1 MRRFA
6 VVVAFL
12 VEVAACGSDRVGAPT
27 AATVSPIAPSRQV
40 TALTITGNT
49 VLTAVGETAQLKAT
63 ATFSDRTVNDVT
75 AEASW
80 TSSDS
85 SVVSISASGLLM
97 VLRFG
102 AVVISARYETSYTTV
117 LVRPT
122 PAGTFVISGW
132 VREPGQGGLGGV
144 TVTDPATQTTGLS
157 NASGNYSLI
166 TLPRGDAHLVFRKQ
180 EYEPAELDATQVRA
194 DAALQRIIRIRAGE
208 AISPPR
214 LAPNDL
220 EYTVDG
226 TRCFPCRLVRLAA
239 DAAGTWQLRVTWSEP
254 RVTLSL
260 WANGSLITGSSNEL
274 IAELPIPA
282 GETIV
287 YVGVKPPLNGP
298 YHVEFNIEASRR

>member
-1 MRRFA
+1 M
-6 VVVAFL
+6 
-12 VEVAACGSDRVGAPT
+12 
-27 AATVSPIAPSRQV
+27 
-40 TALTITGNT
+40 
-49 VLTAVGETAQLKAT
+49 LTAVGETAQLKAT

-85 SVVSISASGLLM
+85 SVVSVSASGLLT

-102 AVVISARYETSYTTV
+102 AAVISARYENSYTTV
-117 LVRPT
+117 SLRPT
-122 PAGTFVISGW
+122 PAGTFVIAGW

-144 TVTDPATQTTGLS
+144 TVTDTAAQTTVLS
-157 NASGNYSLI
+157 NASGNYALI
-166 TLPRGDAHLVFRKQ
+166 DLPRGNAHLVFRKQ
-180 EYEPAELDATQVRA
+180 EYEPVELDATQARA

-214 LAPNDL
+214 FAPNDL
-220 EYTVDG
+220 EYTVNG
-226 TRCFPCRLVRLAA
+226 RRCFPCRLVRLAA

-254 RVTLSL
+254 RVTLTL
-260 WANGSLITGSSNEL
+260 WANGSLIIGSSNEL

-287 YVGVKPPLNGP
+287 YVGVNQPINGA
-298 YHVEFNIEASRR
+298 YHVPFNIEASHR